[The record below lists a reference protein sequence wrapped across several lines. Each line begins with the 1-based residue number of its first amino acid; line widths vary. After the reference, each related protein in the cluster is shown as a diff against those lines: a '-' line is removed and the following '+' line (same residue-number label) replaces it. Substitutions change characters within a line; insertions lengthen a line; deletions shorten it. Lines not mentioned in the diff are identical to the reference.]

1 MVLEILVLKDLGDL
15 KVPGSYKAITLC
27 ASMED
32 MWAKP
37 ASCKPGRHPHGEAL
51 PGVPAGSGVGSHHTS
66 YSIVCAHF
74 KAKSGAACAGMALEE
89 ACVLDWASE
98 EQALAL
104 TGP

>member
-66 YSIVCAHF
+66 DSIVCAHF

-89 ACVLDWASE
+89 ACVLGWASE

>member
-15 KVPGSYKAITLC
+15 KVPSSYKAIALG

-32 MWAKP
+32 IWAKL

-66 YSIVCAHF
+66 DSTVCAHF
-74 KAKSGAACAGMALEE
+74 KAKPGAAHAGMALEE
-89 ACVLDWASE
+89 ACVLGWA
-98 EQALAL
+98 QKTRLW
-104 TGP
+104 P